1 MRRSV
6 PTAMAYRAAVRWS
19 ERAVRE
25 ETKEIGDR
33 EKGVWHSLRCVRI
46 PARADLALFRQD
58 SGHTPHSR
66 ARRGTRRSSRPA
78 MLNARRPHAAPEGAG
93 ARQRGPM
100 GVELRR
106 EGRVLASR
114 RANERRASGAARNRR
129 LRPSAAGGL
138 GPAAGR
144 AMEERGAEPEQRRFT
159 WEEIAQRT
167 GRGPAADERWLVID
181 RKVYD
186 ISRFH
191 RRHPG
196 GSRVISHYAGQDAT
210 VRGRGAGQGRGV
222 SAARMGS
229 GHGAVRGFPLLP
241 LSCALRKEMPLF
253 SARKEEKK
261 RGETKTQTNKRR
273 REQRCAGRCGG
284 AQGAGEEGRPSP
296 RSALLAPPRSA
307 PRC

>member
-1 MRRSV
+1 
-6 PTAMAYRAAVRWS
+6 
-19 ERAVRE
+19 
-25 ETKEIGDR
+25 
-33 EKGVWHSLRCVRI
+33 
-46 PARADLALFRQD
+46 
-58 SGHTPHSR
+58 
-66 ARRGTRRSSRPA
+66 
-78 MLNARRPHAAPEGAG
+78 
-93 ARQRGPM
+93 M

-138 GPAAGR
+138 GPAVGR

-229 GHGAVRGFPLLP
+229 GHGAVRRFPLLP

-261 RGETKTQTNKRR
+261 KGGRQKPKQTKEGESSAVLGAAVALRALARRGGRR
-273 REQRCAGRCGG
+273 
-284 AQGAGEEGRPSP
+284 P
-296 RSALLAPPRSA
+296 A
-307 PRC
+307 PRCSPRRGLRPAAGGHWSERVGPSPPGPQPPPAAPRCLRQNARGPPSPCSPAAAPHPELTAAELRHS

>member
-1 MRRSV
+1 
-6 PTAMAYRAAVRWS
+6 
-19 ERAVRE
+19 
-25 ETKEIGDR
+25 
-33 EKGVWHSLRCVRI
+33 
-46 PARADLALFRQD
+46 
-58 SGHTPHSR
+58 
-66 ARRGTRRSSRPA
+66 
-78 MLNARRPHAAPEGAG
+78 
-93 ARQRGPM
+93 
-100 GVELRR
+100 
-106 EGRVLASR
+106 
-114 RANERRASGAARNRR
+114 
-129 LRPSAAGGL
+129 
-138 GPAAGR
+138 
-144 AMEERGAEPEQRRFT
+144 MEERGAEPEQRRFT

-261 RGETKTQTNKRR
+261 KKGETKTQTNKRR

-284 AQGAGEEGRPSP
+284 AQGAGEEGRPSL

>member
-1 MRRSV
+1 M
-6 PTAMAYRAAVRWS
+6 
-19 ERAVRE
+19 RE

-33 EKGVWHSLRCVRI
+33 EKGVGHSLRCVRI

-138 GPAAGR
+138 GPAEGR

-261 RGETKTQTNKRR
+261 KKGETKTQTNKRR

>member
-1 MRRSV
+1 
-6 PTAMAYRAAVRWS
+6 
-19 ERAVRE
+19 
-25 ETKEIGDR
+25 
-33 EKGVWHSLRCVRI
+33 
-46 PARADLALFRQD
+46 
-58 SGHTPHSR
+58 
-66 ARRGTRRSSRPA
+66 
-78 MLNARRPHAAPEGAG
+78 
-93 ARQRGPM
+93 
-100 GVELRR
+100 
-106 EGRVLASR
+106 
-114 RANERRASGAARNRR
+114 
-129 LRPSAAGGL
+129 
-138 GPAAGR
+138 
-144 AMEERGAEPEQRRFT
+144 MEERGAEPEQRRFT

-253 SARKEEKK
+253 SARKEKKK

>member
-1 MRRSV
+1 
-6 PTAMAYRAAVRWS
+6 
-19 ERAVRE
+19 
-25 ETKEIGDR
+25 
-33 EKGVWHSLRCVRI
+33 
-46 PARADLALFRQD
+46 
-58 SGHTPHSR
+58 
-66 ARRGTRRSSRPA
+66 
-78 MLNARRPHAAPEGAG
+78 
-93 ARQRGPM
+93 
-100 GVELRR
+100 
-106 EGRVLASR
+106 
-114 RANERRASGAARNRR
+114 
-129 LRPSAAGGL
+129 
-138 GPAAGR
+138 
-144 AMEERGAEPEQRRFT
+144 MEERGAEPEQRRFT

-229 GHGAVRGFPLLP
+229 GHGAVRRFPLLP

-261 RGETKTQTNKRR
+261 KGGRQKPKQTKEGESSAVLGAAVALRALARRG
-273 REQRCAGRCGG
+273 
-284 AQGAGEEGRPSP
+284 GRPSVRAARP
-296 RSALLAPPRSA
+296 AAVCAPLLVAIGRSAWGHPRPARSRLPPLRAACDRTRAGRPPPAAPRPLRTLSSPPLSCGTADPVAA
-307 PRC
+307 PRCSEPTAASCFEPR